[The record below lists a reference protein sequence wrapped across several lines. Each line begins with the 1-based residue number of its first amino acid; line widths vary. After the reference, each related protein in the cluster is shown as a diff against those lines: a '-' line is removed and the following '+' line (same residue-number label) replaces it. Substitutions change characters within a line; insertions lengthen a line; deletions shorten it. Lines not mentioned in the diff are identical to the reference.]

1 MEAKEA
7 IIRALGTY
15 GCSTSKQIANLTLRD
30 FGIVVTPAKVSGV
43 LRPLIARGQAANS
56 KDAANHT
63 IYWLNHDHWMNYREE
78 LDKL

>member
-7 IIRALGTY
+7 IIRTLGTY

-30 FGIVVTPAKVSGV
+30 FNIAVTPAKVSGI
-43 LRPLIARGQAANS
+43 LRPLIARGLAANS
-56 KDAANHT
+56 KDANGHT
-63 IYWLNHDHWMNYREE
+63 IYWLNHDYWMGYKEE